1 MPISIGIIF
10 DSHLKKYMD
19 NIYNSLYMRGESR
32 AICRLIVLSSLDGL
46 IKFYINCHMTKFPK
60 WAVIALNKSVRG
72 HFWMHSCNNDRLTYE
87 TGDHENNAVVKA
99 QFLIKVLDELAL
111 L

>member
-1 MPISIGIIF
+1 
-10 DSHLKKYMD
+10 
-19 NIYNSLYMRGESR
+19 MRGESR

-87 TGDHENNAVVKA
+87 TGDHENKAVVKA
-99 QFLIKVLDELAL
+99 QFLSDPGPIIVYPCQWLTDSLTD
-111 L
+111 

>member
-1 MPISIGIIF
+1 MPIAIGIIL

-19 NIYNSLYMRGESR
+19 NIYNSFYMRDESR

-46 IKFYINCHMTKFPK
+46 IKFSINCHMTKFPK

-87 TGDHENNAVVKA
+87 TDDHENKAVVKA
-99 QFLIKVLDELAL
+99 
-111 L
+111 